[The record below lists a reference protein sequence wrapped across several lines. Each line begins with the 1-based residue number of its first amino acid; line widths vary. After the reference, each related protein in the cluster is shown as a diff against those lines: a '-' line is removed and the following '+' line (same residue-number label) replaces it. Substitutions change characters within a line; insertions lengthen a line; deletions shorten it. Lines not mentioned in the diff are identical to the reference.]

1 MFGKKKVD
9 RKLLKIEK
17 EIAQANSERI
27 KNREEKKKEKE
38 RLKTVCKAYRVSKS
52 FIVVLALV
60 SIMGFIGIISRTL
73 YNANIDKVI
82 ESLWFLIMGVGF
94 IIESKPLNLFKKI
107 NDSLNNSNFSAMTTL
122 VVGLMALTAG
132 ILRVVGVENLAFSA
146 IQGLI
151 SIIAIIF
158 IIVETWV
165 IKE

>member
-9 RKLLKIEK
+9 KKLLKIEK
-17 EIAQANSERI
+17 ELAQANAERI
-27 KNREEKKKEKE
+27 KNREQKKKEKE
-38 RLKTVCKAYRVSKS
+38 ELKTVCKAYRVSKS

-60 SIMGFIGIISRTL
+60 SIMGFVGIISRTL
-73 YNANIDKVI
+73 YNANLDGII

-94 IIESKPLNLFKKI
+94 IIESRPLKLFKKI
-107 NDSLNNSNFSAMTTL
+107 DDSLTQSNFSSMTTL
-122 VVGLMALTAG
+122 VVGLMALVAG
-132 ILRVVGVENLAFSA
+132 ILRIVGVENLAFSA